1 VSIVNFL
8 GMGPLELLLIM
19 ALALIVFGP
28 DKLPDIAR
36 QLGRTIG
43 EFRRMSSDVRTELQ
57 RNLQLD
63 EDVSHRPGPRP
74 GATPPSY
81 TPPSPPSQPRPDD
94 VQPPY

>member
-63 EDVSHRPGPRP
+63 EDVSHRPGHRP

>member
-1 VSIVNFL
+1 MNFL
-8 GMGPLELLLIM
+8 GMGPLELLLIL

-36 QLGRTIG
+36 QLGRSLG
-43 EFRRMSSDVRTELQ
+43 EFRRMSSEVRAELT

-63 EDVSHRPGPRP
+63 EDVPRRPGPP
-74 GATPPSY
+74 APPANPPSY
-81 TPPSPPSQPRPDD
+81 TPPSAPRSRPDD